1 MIIFD
6 LELFLKH
13 PQSRKIFIS
22 DMKNIMYLFVL
33 VFLAFSTSGELSA
46 QEKSVMGF
54 SPDAAK
60 KQLSLEAELDKI
72 PKSQNLDKWMKFLS
86 SKPHHVGSPFDKE
99 VVDFVASKFKEWG
112 YDTKIEKFDV
122 LFPTP
127 KLRLLEM
134 TEPEKFTASLEEPP
148 VEGDESSTQLEEA
161 LPGYNAFSIDGDV
174 TAELVFVN
182 YGIPSD
188 YEELERRGIDVKGKI
203 VIAKYLGSWR
213 GIKPKVAAEKGAIGC
228 IMYSDPADDGYGGGD
243 VYPQGAFKNEYGV
256 QRGSVMDL
264 PFQPGD
270 PLTPGYGAT
279 DDAERLKIEE
289 AESLTKIPV
298 LPISYNDAL
307 PLLKA
312 IGGPVAPQEWQ
323 GGMPI
328 TYHIGPGPAKVHL
341 KLEFNWDMKP
351 AYNVIATMK
360 GSTYH
365 DEWVLRG
372 NHHDAW
378 VHGANDPI
386 SGLVAMM
393 EEARAV
399 SELSKKGFKP
409 KRTIKYCAWGAEE
422 PGLIGSTEWVE
433 THQKELKEKA
443 VAYINTDG
451 TGSGFLYVGGSHTLE
466 EFFDQITREVKDP
479 EKEVSLFQKIKAAQK
494 VNSDEDWSH
503 YNLSALGSGSD
514 YSPFFQH
521 LGISAFNMG
530 FGGHSSGGEYHTMY
544 DSYNHYTQFKDPGFI
559 YGTTLVKV
567 AGRTTLR
574 LANAEILPFEFEH
587 FANTVS
593 EYVEELKKMADKLRE
608 DTEKQNLFIEDKLY
622 SLVDNPEDN
631 LVAPQKKVAVPYFNF
646 TPIENSLA
654 DLKKAADIYDKKLK
668 NTEVGEVENLQKL
681 NDILMNMEKALIR
694 EHGLPGRPWYKHHI
708 YAPGF
713 YTGYGVKTLPGVR
726 EAIEQRE
733 FEKVDNQVQ
742 ILSKVLTD
750 FTQRIEEASVLLK

>member
-1 MIIFD
+1 MKKLSLTSLLLIFC
-6 LELFLKH
+6 F
-13 PQSRKIFIS
+13 QVT
-22 DMKNIMYLFVL
+22 IM
-33 VFLAFSTSGELSA
+33 A
-46 QEKSVMGF
+46 QNKAVMGF
-54 SPDAAK
+54 SDEAAK
-60 KQLSLEAELDKI
+60 KQLQLEADFDKL
-72 PKSQNLDKWMKFLS
+72 PKTQNLDDWMKFLS
-86 SKPHHVGSPFDKE
+86 SRPHHVGSEFDKE
-99 VVDFVASKFKEWG
+99 VVDFVAEKFKSWG
-112 YDTKIEKFDV
+112 YDVKVEKFNV

-134 TEPEKFTASLEEPP
+134 TSPEKYTAELTEPP

-161 LPGYNAFSIDGDV
+161 LPGYNAFSVDGDV

-182 YGIPSD
+182 YGIPAD

-203 VIAKYLGSWR
+203 VIAKYQGSWR

-228 IMYSDPADDGYGGGD
+228 IMYSDPGDDGYGGGD
-243 VYPQGAFKNEYGV
+243 VYPTGPYKNEYGV
-256 QRGSVMDL
+256 QRGAVMDL
-264 PFQPGD
+264 PYQPGD

-279 DDAERLKIEE
+279 DDAKRLKIED
-289 AESLTKIPV
+289 ATSLTKIPV
-298 LPISYNDAL
+298 LPISYHDAL

-312 IGGPVAPQEWQ
+312 IGGPVAPGSWR

-351 AYNVIATMK
+351 AYDVIATLK
-360 GSTYH
+360 GSTYP

-386 SGLVAMM
+386 SGLVALM
-393 EEARAV
+393 EEARVV
-399 SELSKKGFKP
+399 SELVKKGFKP

-433 THQKELKEKA
+433 TNEKELKEKA

-451 TGSGFLYVGGSHTLE
+451 TGAGFLGVGGSHTLE

-479 EKEVSLFQKIKAAQK
+479 VNDVSVFERRNAVEKFQGKPAW
-494 VNSDEDWSH
+494 NY

-521 LGISAFNMG
+521 LGISSFNMG
-530 FGGHSSGGEYHTMY
+530 FGGESSGGEYHTMY
-544 DSYNHYTQFKDPGFI
+544 DSYKLYTRFKDPGFV
-559 YGTTLVKV
+559 YGATLVKV

-574 LANAEILPFEFEH
+574 LANAEVLPFEFEH

-593 EYVEELKKMADKLRE
+593 EYVEELKKMADKMRK
-608 DTEKQNLFIEDKLY
+608 DTELANKLVSENLY
-622 SLVDNPEDN
+622 ALVDDPSEN
-631 LVAPQKKVAVPYFNF
+631 LIAPKQKKIVPYFNF
-646 TPIENSLA
+646 APIENSLA
-654 DLKKAADIYDKKLK
+654 DLKRAADAFDKASKNVKPNEVKDVKKLNSVLK
-668 NTEVGEVENLQKL
+668 
-681 NDILMNMEKALIR
+681 DMEKSLLR
-694 EHGLPGRPWYKHHI
+694 EKGLPKRPWYKHHI

-733 FEKVDNQVQ
+733 FENVDEQVN
-742 ILSKVLTD
+742 ILATVLKD
-750 FTQRIEEASVLLK
+750 FTAKIKEATALLK